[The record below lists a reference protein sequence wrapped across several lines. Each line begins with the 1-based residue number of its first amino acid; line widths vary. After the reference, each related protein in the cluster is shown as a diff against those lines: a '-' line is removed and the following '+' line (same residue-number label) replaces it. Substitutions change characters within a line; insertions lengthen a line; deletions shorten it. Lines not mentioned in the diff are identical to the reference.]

1 MASIWAKM
9 APPFNFPPQAHT
21 IPHAIGKFNP
31 KGFVGTMPLALDCFV
46 TKCNIGMGM
55 VLIGVN
61 GVNGMNSIHVVHGV
75 HAGN

>member
-1 MASIWAKM
+1 M
-9 APPFNFPPQAHT
+9 
-21 IPHAIGKFNP
+21 
-31 KGFVGTMPLALDCFV
+31 GTMPLALDCFV